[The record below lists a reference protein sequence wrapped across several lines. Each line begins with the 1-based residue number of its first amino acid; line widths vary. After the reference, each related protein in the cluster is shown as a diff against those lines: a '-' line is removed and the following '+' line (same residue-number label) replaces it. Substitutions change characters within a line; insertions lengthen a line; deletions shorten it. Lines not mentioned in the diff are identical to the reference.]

1 MIPRYAK
8 ILNMANQL
16 GLKRRKWTPIVC
28 HCYIYVYIYIYA
40 IYIDVDIHRYRYM
53 YRYID
58 R

>member
-28 HCYIYVYIYIYA
+28 HCYIYVYIYA